1 MQPVRKNRQK
11 KAGGHGE
18 SRSDASADL
27 ADDSDVEQIED
38 EDEAKESTS
47 SKSGGLSD
55 EEISRRDMSAEPASV
70 ARRRPDARPRPRR
83 SATAEARSAATNPV
97 PITDTDDIMSEQ
109 HSNDSSQQSAEEAVS
124 RPVSNTV
131 SRLEE
136 EGEIGA
142 DYLEELLDIADL
154 GGDIDIDIDHGRASI
169 AVVASEEGDERELA
183 DLVGRDGEVLESVQE
198 LTRLAV
204 QARTGNRSRL
214 MLDINGYRADRRVE
228 LTKVAQEAVTKVL
241 TSGEAVSL
249 EPMNPFERK
258 VCHDVVAAAG
268 LVSESEGAEP
278 HRYVVVLPADE
289 NDEQAVDKADV
300 NDAADDSASEQ
311 A

>member
-1 MQPVRKNRQK
+1 M
-11 KAGGHGE
+11 
-18 SRSDASADL
+18 
-27 ADDSDVEQIED
+27 
-38 EDEAKESTS
+38 
-47 SKSGGLSD
+47 
-55 EEISRRDMSAEPASV
+55 
-70 ARRRPDARPRPRR
+70 
-83 SATAEARSAATNPV
+83 
-97 PITDTDDIMSEQ
+97 TDTDDMMSEQ
-109 HSNDSSQQSAEEAVS
+109 HSNDSSHQTAEEAVS
-124 RPVSNTV
+124 SPVSNTV

-183 DLVGRDGEVLESVQE
+183 DLVGRDGEVLEAVQE

-214 MLDINGYRADRRVE
+214 MLDINGYRADRRTE

-268 LVSESEGAEP
+268 LISESEGAEP

-289 NDEQAVDKADV
+289 EGVDEDAE
-300 NDAADDSASEQ
+300 DAADDSASEQ